1 LPDKEPKMPTLR
13 LTHTLTLAAA
23 LCGLAFLALIGG
35 AAEACEAAKAPGPYG
50 KRVAL
55 ENCAARIQHD
65 PWSGAYLSEVEELGN
80 GFVVQTVS
88 DGMACSSNE
97 IDRVVQD
104 CSSGRVAVFGQ
115 IEAPFWSPR
124 TDENGVEVRSE
135 SELLMDRI
143 RSAAAAGTPMSVDEI
158 LTEAR
163 SRKIQF
169 VLESTTEKLLAINGH
184 AFPIKCGCRTFY
196 PGS

>member
-1 LPDKEPKMPTLR
+1 MR
-13 LTHTLTLAAA
+13 GVAVA
-23 LCGLAFLALIGG
+23 LVLLSG
-35 AAEACEAAKAPGPYG
+35 AAQACEAAKAPGPYG
-50 KRVAL
+50 KRIAL

-65 PWSGAYLSEVEELGN
+65 PWSSAYLSEVEDLGN
-80 GFVVQTVS
+80 GFVVQTMS
-88 DGMACSSNE
+88 DGMACSGNE

-115 IEAPFWSPR
+115 IEAPFWSPA
-124 TDENGVEVRSE
+124 TDENGNVVRSK

-163 SRKIQF
+163 SASIQF
-169 VLESTTEKLLAINGH
+169 VLESTTKNSLAINGH

-196 PGS
+196 PGG